1 MAPTLV
7 FDKISGQFL
16 MSGGSPGGAIII
28 HYAAKLLYGT
38 LNWELNAQQAIN
50 LPNFGNMNGR
60 TLLEQQRF
68 PAATLEALK
77 RTGTQVREVP
87 MTSGLQAIQKTPSG
101 WFGGADPR
109 REGVVQG
116 D

>member
-1 MAPTLV
+1 
-7 FDKISGQFL
+7 
-16 MSGGSPGGAIII
+16 MSGGSPGGAFII

-38 LNWELNAQQAIN
+38 LNWRLDAQQAIN
-50 LPNFGNMNGR
+50 LPNFGSLNGM
-60 TLLEQQRF
+60 TLLEDQRF
-68 PAATLEALK
+68 STDTIEMLK
-77 RTGTQVREVP
+77 KTGAKVGEVP

-109 REGVVQG
+109 REGVVRG